1 MSIKYLAFSRWKA
14 ADMISENGTGR
25 YIVRFFKRIRITL

>member
-14 ADMISENGTGR
+14 ADMIREYGTGR
-25 YIVRFFKRIRITL
+25 DIVRIF